1 MGNVTT
7 LLKRHS
13 RNLAPPV
20 ANYGN
25 YSMANNMIP
34 ATADNSSTPVL
45 RLFVSPR
52 PNAPTFGIVM
62 EIVKEIERALRPI
75 IREEVRAES
84 DRKSF
89 AAASGRLTI
98 EEAGE
103 YIRTSRA
110 EMSRLRHARKIA
122 KSDAEKDA
130 IFAPEYGEGRKTTF
144 KRVELDAWLDRQK
157 R

>member
-1 MGNVTT
+1 
-7 LLKRHS
+7 
-13 RNLAPPV
+13 
-20 ANYGN
+20 
-25 YSMANNMIP
+25 MANNMIP
-34 ATADNSSTPVL
+34 ATVKFSSPPVL

-62 EIVKEIERALRPI
+62 EIVRALRPI
-75 IREEVRAES
+75 IREELRAET

-122 KSDAEKDA
+122 KNDAAKDA

-157 R
+157 Q